1 VLAVIKTNVTV
12 SQQAGFAMPATGAS
26 RGSSDVR
33 ALWVGGVSAIIAG
46 PRRNEFV
53 APVCAHK
60 ATTDVYVLKGA
71 FPGISAWSPPI

>member
-1 VLAVIKTNVTV
+1 MTKTNVTV
-12 SQQAGFAMPATGAS
+12 SQQAGIGMPATGAS
-26 RGSSDVR
+26 RGSDVR

-46 PRRNEFV
+46 PRRNEVV

-71 FPGISAWSPPI
+71 FPGTSAWSPPI